1 MDKNSFLWPISLTAP
16 LLKVTV
22 DGKML
27 TVQTEV
33 LFEQTGQ
40 TRLTLSAAALN
51 PEIPYDIC
59 YSGNFT
65 LIRQAETKK
74 YFFKKVKKMIYLYF
88 LLEGSYTVTGHPET
102 AHLIF
107 YVASCHRVNIF

>member
-1 MDKNSFLWPISLTAP
+1 MDNNSFLWPISLTAP
-16 LLKVTV
+16 LLRVTV

-59 YSGNFT
+59 YSGKFYSNPT
-65 LIRQAETKK
+65 Q
-74 YFFKKVKKMIYLYF
+74 
-88 LLEGSYTVTGHPET
+88 S
-102 AHLIF
+102 IF
-107 YVASCHRVNIF
+107 